1 MIVIVYLA
9 LAVLSSA
16 LISVIMRLSSDRV
29 KNNLSMLAM
38 NYLTC
43 MIMAGLFV
51 GGFWKLFPQSPQL
64 PSALGM
70 GAVHGVLYLL
80 SFMLFQYNV
89 KKNGVVLS
97 SVFMKL
103 GLLVPMV
110 VSILIFGEKPTL
122 LQIVGFVVAVIAILI
137 INFEPKK
144 DEGKGKQGVGL
155 VVLLLAGGAADGMSK
170 IYEETGPRELS
181 AQFLFYT
188 FVVAFVLCVVLVII
202 RKQRIGKNEVLY
214 GCLIGIPN
222 FFSAKFLLASL
233 GTVPAVIAYPTFSV
247 ATILVVTLSGVVIF
261 RERLS
266 LRQSMALAMI
276 LGALVMLNI

>member
-43 MIMAGLFV
+43 MVMAGLFV
-51 GGFWKLFPQSPQL
+51 GGFGVLFPQSSKL

-70 GAVHGVLYLL
+70 GAIHGVLYLL
-80 SFMLFQYNV
+80 SFMLFQHNV

-122 LQIVGFVVAVIAILI
+122 LQIVGFVVAVIAILL
-137 INFEPKK
+137 INLEPQKA
-144 DEGKGKQGVGL
+144 EEKGKQGLGL

-170 IYEETGPRELS
+170 VYEETGPGELS
-181 AQFLFYT
+181 SQFLFYT
-188 FVVAFVLCVVLVII
+188 FVVAFVLCMLFVLIS
-202 RKQRIGKNEVLY
+202 KQRVGKSEVLY

-247 ATILVVTLSGVVIF
+247 ATILVVTLVGVVAF
-261 RERLS
+261 KEKLNV
-266 LRQSMALAMI
+266 RQGIALAMI